1 MEKELFNGFD
11 SQEKLD
17 TITGMVN
24 SALFA
29 LADTTMVEFIP
40 ATQVVAI
47 YAGYGDYTLDLTLNL
62 FDGVCMVEKW
72 DDDGQDI
79 GFFDKR
85 DLDIIR
91 RVDAISEQLID
102 AVYVHEYTEGKS
114 GGSWSRSESETEDET
129 ETETK
134 DE

>member
-1 MEKELFNGFD
+1 MEKKKFNGFD

-17 TITGMVN
+17 TIACMVN

-29 LADTTMVEFIP
+29 LTDTTMVEFIP

-62 FDGVCMVEKW
+62 FDGVCMASKY
-72 DDDGQDI
+72 DDDGHD
-79 GFFDKR
+79 FALYEKR

-114 GGSWSRSESETEDET
+114 GGNWTKSETEDET
-129 ETETK
+129 E

>member
-1 MEKELFNGFD
+1 MEKKKFNGFD

-17 TITGMVN
+17 TIACMVN

-29 LADTTMVEFIP
+29 LTDTTMVEFIP

-62 FDGVCMVEKW
+62 FDGVCMVTKY

-79 GFFDKR
+79 AFYGKR

-91 RVDAISEQLID
+91 RVDAISEQLIE
-102 AVYVHEYTEGKS
+102 AVYVHEYTDGKS
-114 GGSWSRSESETEDET
+114 GGSWTESETEDE
-129 ETETK
+129 
-134 DE
+134 